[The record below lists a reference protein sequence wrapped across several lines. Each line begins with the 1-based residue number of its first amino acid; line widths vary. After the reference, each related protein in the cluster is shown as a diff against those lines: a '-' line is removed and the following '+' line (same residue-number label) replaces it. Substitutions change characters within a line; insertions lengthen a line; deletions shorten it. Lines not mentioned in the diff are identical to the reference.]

1 MVDINKRDIPKFLD
15 NSRVISG
22 EAKAWWADFFNRA
35 SEIYSPHKEQ
45 PMIWLLDELKML
57 KFGVSHP
64 DSVTTSTQSEHMSP
78 SHQEGQKAMYQ
89 RMPHMISLK

>member
-1 MVDINKRDIPKFLD
+1 MDRLQRDIPKFLD

-45 PMIWLLDELKML
+45 PKTWLLDELKML
-57 KFGVSHP
+57 KFGVFHP
-64 DSVTTSTQSEHMSP
+64 DSETTSTQK
-78 SHQEGQKAMYQ
+78 GQKAMYQ
-89 RMPHMISLK
+89 RMPHTTSLKW